1 MTKRRFKT
9 ASRMIAK
16 RVLIHLAPILSKP
29 YFPAEQAKREKE
41 LEAIVLELLMQ
52 LENQPLR
59 D

>member
-16 RVLIHLAPILSKP
+16 RVLTHLAPRLSEP
-29 YFPAEQAKREKE
+29 YFPTAQAKREKE
-41 LEAIVLELLMQ
+41 LEAIVLEVLMQ

>member
-1 MTKRRFKT
+1 
-9 ASRMIAK
+9 MIAK
-16 RVLIHLAPILSKP
+16 RVLTHLAPILSKP

-41 LEAIVLELLMQ
+41 LEAIVLEVLMQ